1 MRLLS
6 FYFLATLFI
15 PRCEL
20 ISSILLLTFILN
32 ISLILLCD
40 EEVLDESS
48 LSKCSSLLCAVVSAG
63 AVVSVG
69 LSGGVPGGVDGVL
82 TIFFILAFDG
92 DSWKQGKKFKLK
104 CFLILNKCCGREGG
118 CEGRGWG

>member
-1 MRLLS
+1 MYFNTGQKSHLSLLMRLLS

-15 PRCEL
+15 PPECEL
-20 ISSILLLTFILN
+20 ISSIMLLTFILN

-82 TIFFILAFDG
+82 TIFFIFALDG
-92 DSWKQGKKFKLK
+92 ES
-104 CFLILNKCCGREGG
+104 
-118 CEGRGWG
+118 

>member
-1 MRLLS
+1 MRQPS
-6 FYFLATLFI
+6 FYFLSTLFI
-15 PRCEL
+15 PGREL

-82 TIFFILAFDG
+82 TIFFIFAFDG
-92 DSWKQGKKFKLK
+92 DS
-104 CFLILNKCCGREGG
+104 
-118 CEGRGWG
+118 